1 MMNMNKILP
10 SLIVFFGATVLLHAQ
25 NSETVPSYVSDG
37 EAGLQALSSFS
48 DFASSQLL
56 SKGGFGVELG
66 YQALET
72 DPAKNR
78 FYDGDADSMTA
89 SLGYTWASET
99 INLGVFLSYVSSDTE
114 IEANSNADVRDSD
127 GDGFFIG
134 AGLGK
139 KWEKLNLVAQGGFGQ
154 MSSDSD
160 RTTVFGT
167 KTADYDTDFF
177 YLSVG
182 LSYDLYTSE
191 SSALTPFLNLG
202 YQSSQTDD
210 IQESAGPD
218 AANVNSFEDDV
229 PYVQVGVMFEY
240 MPDSDFSPYASV
252 AFWSDLGDEGVDVDG
267 TAGVP
272 FAVEVEDVM
281 SQVIEA
287 EIGFD
292 WTLSERASL
301 NAGVKYFSASEADGY
316 AFTIG
321 TDFSF

>member
-1 MMNMNKILP
+1 MHKILP
-10 SLIVFFGATVLLHAQ
+10 TLIVFFGATVLLNAQ

-37 EAGLQALSSFS
+37 EAGLQALSSSS
-48 DFASSQLL
+48 DFTSSQLL
-56 SKGGFGVELG
+56 GSGGFGVELG

-72 DPAKNR
+72 DPATNR
-78 FYDGDADSMTA
+78 FYDGDTDAMTA
-89 SLGYTWASET
+89 SLGYTWALET
-99 INLGVFLSYVSSDTE
+99 INLGVFLSYVSSDSE
-114 IEANSNADVRDSD
+114 IEANSNTDVRDSD
-127 GDGFFIG
+127 GDGLFIG

-139 KWEKLNLVAQGGFGQ
+139 KWDKLSLVAQGGFGQ
-154 MSSDSD
+154 MSFDSD
-160 RTTVFGT
+160 RTTGFGT
-167 KTADYDTDFF
+167 KTADYDADFF
-177 YLSVG
+177 HLSVG
-182 LSYDLYTSE
+182 LSYDLYTADSY
-191 SSALTPFLNLG
+191 AVTPFLNLG
-202 YQSSQTDD
+202 YQSSETDN
-210 IQESAGPD
+210 IQESAGAD

-229 PYVQVGVMFEY
+229 PYVELGFLFDY

-252 AFWSDLGDEGVDVDG
+252 AFWSDLGDDGVDLGG

-281 SQVIEA
+281 SHAIEA

-316 AFTIG
+316 AFVIG